1 MNKLQL
7 FFHHLFRYIWNFIF
21 IISYPVLASF
31 GILFVGVTYVFSLL
45 SKVLTKLR
53 SGGSEEDHEMEKSEW
68 EKINPQIDLIEGKI
82 FKQIMFGPAC
92 FHFRRTD
99 GIPSV
104 LEDHVF
110 GKKINVIQEGILLER
125 WNSTDSKHLPD
136 FDICLYRPDD
146 DSLVSLANIK
156 CFDWHLAEQEENL
169 LNFKWFD
176 GTQGG
181 EVKIAL

>member
-1 MNKLQL
+1 MNKIQL
-7 FFHHLFRYIWNFIF
+7 FFHHLFRFIWNLVFVV
-21 IISYPVLASF
+21 SYPVLASF
-31 GILFVGVTYVFSLL
+31 GILFVGVTYVFSAL
-45 SKVLTKLR
+45 SKVLTRLR
-53 SGGSEEDHEMEKSEW
+53 SGNEMDQEVEKSDW
-68 EKINPQIDLIEGKI
+68 EKVNTQIDLIEGKI

-92 FHFRRTD
+92 YYLRRTD

-110 GKKINVIQEGILLER
+110 GKKINLIDEGYLLER
-125 WNSTDSKHLPD
+125 WNSTESKNLPD

-156 CFDWHLAEQEENL
+156 CFDWHLAEKEENQ

>member
-21 IISYPVLASF
+21 IISYPILASF
-31 GILFVGVTYVFSLL
+31 GLLFIGLTYLFSRL
-45 SKVLTKLR
+45 SKFLTKLR
-53 SGGSEEDHEMEKSEW
+53 GGIEGDHVMEKTDW
-68 EKINPQIDLIEGKI
+68 ERVNPDIDLIEGKL

-92 FHFRRTD
+92 FYFRRVD

-104 LEDHVF
+104 LEDYIF
-110 GKKINVIQEGILLER
+110 GKKINIIEEGYLLER
-125 WNSTDSKHLPD
+125 WNSTESKDLPD
-136 FDICLYRPDD
+136 FDICLYKPDE

-156 CFDWHLAEQEENL
+156 CFDWHLAEKEANE